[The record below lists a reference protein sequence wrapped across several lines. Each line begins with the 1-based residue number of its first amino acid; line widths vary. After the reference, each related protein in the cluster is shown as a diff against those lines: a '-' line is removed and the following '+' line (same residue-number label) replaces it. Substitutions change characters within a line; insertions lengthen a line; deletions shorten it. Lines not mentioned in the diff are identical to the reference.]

1 MHEEFGEHFDTRAHS
16 QELGMRAKLGP
27 VVRGRRGRCAQ
38 PIRSARKRRQQRGQR
53 LCVVMLDDAR
63 LIQYNADEPLSVEL
77 VQTVIVDDVDSRP
90 NIRWFAQDCNVDADC
105 SAFFCHLLCDCQ
117 RRQNE
122 HVAARMP
129 MDSLGPCEL
138 HPRLSEPGV
147 GEDCASAAT
156 QRPIHEHALVLEH
169 WDVSPSFIR
178 NSGGSDGS
186 EFARQKIR
194 VAHAGAP
201 ENTDGNVRCAML
213 PALRGGAAGGT
224 YGRIG

>member
-1 MHEEFGEHFDTRAHS
+1 
-16 QELGMRAKLGP
+16 
-27 VVRGRRGRCAQ
+27 
-38 PIRSARKRRQQRGQR
+38 
-53 LCVVMLDDAR
+53 
-63 LIQYNADEPLSVEL
+63 
-77 VQTVIVDDVDSRP
+77 
-90 NIRWFAQDCNVDADC
+90 
-105 SAFFCHLLCDCQ
+105 
-117 RRQNE
+117 
-122 HVAARMP
+122 

-186 EFARQKIR
+186 EFARQKFS

-201 ENTDGNVRCAML
+201 EYTLGARTKSIA
-213 PALRGGAAGGT
+213 PGLRGG
-224 YGRIG
+224 I